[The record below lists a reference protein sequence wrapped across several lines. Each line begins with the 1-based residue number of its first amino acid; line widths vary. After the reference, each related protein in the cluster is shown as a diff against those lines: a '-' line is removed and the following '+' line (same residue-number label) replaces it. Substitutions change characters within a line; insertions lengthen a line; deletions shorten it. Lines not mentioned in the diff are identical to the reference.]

1 MFTEKLPSFD
11 EIPFF
16 SANFIFSFGK
26 KWNMEHP
33 SKMQLMSCSKPLLK
47 WSNFLLKWHL
57 LSISLYQSNAD
68 IIGFENTKDSTEM
81 WLRILQICGWGFYK
95 KKMMILQRCSWRSV
109 PSPTGDPITSKPL
122 SITFIHHNS
131 KPIECQYKER

>member
-1 MFTEKLPSFD
+1 MLTEKLPSFD

-16 SANFIFSFGK
+16 TANFIFSFGK

-68 IIGFENTKDSTEM
+68 IIGFENTKDPTEM

-95 KKMMILQRCSWRSV
+95 KNDDD
-109 PSPTGDPITSKPL
+109 PSEMQLTISSKPYWW
-122 SITFIHHNS
+122 SNHFKTSFNHIYS
-131 KPIECQYKER
+131 S